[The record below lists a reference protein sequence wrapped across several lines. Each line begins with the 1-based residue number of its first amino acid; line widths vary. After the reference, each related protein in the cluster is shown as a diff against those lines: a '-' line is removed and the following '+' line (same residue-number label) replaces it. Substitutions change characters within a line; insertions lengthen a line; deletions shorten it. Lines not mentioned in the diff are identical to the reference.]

1 MPSNTHK
8 YIIFTSMGCGGALVI
23 ALIVA
28 VLMTQHGGLGRLM
41 RDEPST
47 LHSPAALDS
56 LAAVRAW
63 YHGQPQAGT
72 AYALR
77 PAGAGDGARAAL
89 SIWRDTASVVWVPFG
104 DTFPPDSRQ
113 FRAWGQDVDWQ
124 DVDSLLA
131 AARRPW
137 RPGWSPLA
145 TPDAERV
152 WRGLLSQVAVLSTAR
167 QLMGGARLQERLGR
181 RAHAAALAGAVE
193 DSDWPIA
200 LRAEMVLAIGFGW
213 AYNGTE
219 MATGIDAH
227 RSAVLDELAHQRLPP
242 ALLATLAA
250 ARAAATGD
258 FKGRIEAGSRYRAL
272 AQSAWWAF

>member
-131 AARRPW
+131 RAGQRARGREPCRLGGRPLARRGPADPDRR
-137 RPGWSPLA
+137 RPP
-145 TPDAERV
+145 R
-152 WRGLLSQVAVLSTAR
+152 AR
-167 QLMGGARLQERLGR
+167 R
-181 RAHAAALAGAVE
+181 RARCRG
-193 DSDWPIA
+193 
-200 LRAEMVLAIGFGW
+200 
-213 AYNGTE
+213 
-219 MATGIDAH
+219 
-227 RSAVLDELAHQRLPP
+227 
-242 ALLATLAA
+242 
-250 ARAAATGD
+250 
-258 FKGRIEAGSRYRAL
+258 
-272 AQSAWWAF
+272 

>member
-89 SIWRDTASVVWVPFG
+89 SIWRDTASVVWIPFG
-104 DTFPPDSRQ
+104 DTFQPTRGNSGPGGRMSTGRT
-113 FRAWGQDVDWQ
+113 
-124 DVDSLLA
+124 STHCS
-131 AARRPW
+131 P
-137 RPGWSPLA
+137 RPGG
-145 TPDAERV
+145 
-152 WRGLLSQVAVLSTAR
+152 RG
-167 QLMGGARLQERLGR
+167 
-181 RAHAAALAGAVE
+181 ALAGRR
-193 DSDWPIA
+193 SP
-200 LRAEMVLAIGFGW
+200 RR
-213 AYNGTE
+213 T
-219 MATGIDAH
+219 
-227 RSAVLDELAHQRLPP
+227 RSACG
-242 ALLATLAA
+242 AA
-250 ARAAATGD
+250 YSPRSP
-258 FKGRIEAGSRYRAL
+258 F
-272 AQSAWWAF
+272 